1 MREARVS
8 KQNADFSRALE
19 QVRSAELLMHGGR
32 EAEDQALQIC
42 ADLIDKHG
50 EHFAAFF
57 ISGLIYKARRQ
68 FGMAV
73 GMLSRAIVAN
83 PTHWQAM
90 ASLAFCCGELRSHE
104 LAATYY
110 KSAIELN
117 SDDPMLRVN
126 HAESLRRSG
135 ALDDALAGF
144 ETALSL
150 QANLENAII
159 GRARCLTELGRE
171 AEAAHDLIQIVRDG
185 KLQQIALIELS
196 VLPSVL
202 SAETITKWSPDDA
215 VFPIVDQSR
224 PDVEALEFVKG
235 LRLHYLCRH
244 EEAWRVFSGVNRLID
259 ARLSAEYERLRTT
272 EIQIMELAKSGDG
285 SRLAQIGEPS
295 FINLMILGP
304 SRSGKTT
311 LEMLLR
317 GVAGVR
323 LGHENFS
330 VEKAV
335 RSTMQNKG
343 MLVSTLLEVIPSELH
358 SQFIKNFLS
367 ITQRMAAGIKVLT
380 NTNPSRVL
388 DVYRL
393 LELIDNL
400 KVIFVRRD
408 RFDNI
413 IRIFMKR
420 YLNANSYAYDLRKI
434 ADHVDWYNEM
444 ADVIVAKFP
453 DRVLQMQY
461 EEIIKA
467 PEKAVFDACAFLGLP
482 CESVGVAAL
491 TGDCGISVPYRAF
504 MEAELR

>member
-1 MREARVS
+1 MS
-8 KQNADFSRALE
+8 TYNADFNRALE
-19 QVRSAELLMHGGR
+19 QVRSAERLMHGGR

-50 EHFAAFF
+50 EHFAALF
-57 ISGLIYKARRQ
+57 ISGLIYKARRR

-90 ASLAFCCGELRSHE
+90 ASLAYCCGELKSHE

-110 KSAIELN
+110 KSAMELN
-117 SDDPMLRVN
+117 PSDPTLRVN
-126 HAESLRRSG
+126 HAESLRRAG
-135 ALDDALAGF
+135 ALEEALAGF

-150 QANLENAII
+150 QADLGNAKI

-185 KLQQIALIELS
+185 HLQQVALIELS

-215 VFPIVDQSR
+215 VFPIADQSR
-224 PDVEALEFVKG
+224 VDREALEFVKG
-235 LRLHYLCRH
+235 LRLHYLGRY
-244 EEAWRVFSGVNRLID
+244 EEAWRVFLGVNRVID
-259 ARLSAEYERLRTT
+259 ARVSAEYERLRST
-272 EIQIMELAKSGDG
+272 EIQVMALAKSGDG
-285 SRLAQIGEPS
+285 SRLAQISEPS
-295 FINLMILGP
+295 FTNLMILGP

-317 GVAGVR
+317 NVRGVQ

-330 VEKAV
+330 VEKTV

-343 MLVSTLLEVIPSELH
+343 MLVSTLLEVMPPELH
-358 SQFIKNFLS
+358 SQFARNFVS
-367 ITQRMAAGIKVLT
+367 ITERMVAGKKVLT

-393 LELIDNL
+393 LAVVDNL
-400 KVIFVRRD
+400 KVIFIRRD
-408 RFDNI
+408 KFDNI

-420 YLNANSYAYDLRKI
+420 YLNANSYAYNLRKI
-434 ADHVDWYNEM
+434 ADHVEWYNEM
-444 ADVIVAKFP
+444 ADVMAAKFP
-453 DRVLQMQY
+453 DRVLQMQH

-467 PEKAVFDACAFLGLP
+467 PKKAISDACAFLGLP
-482 CESVGVAAL
+482 CESVAIAAL
-491 TGDCGISVPYRAF
+491 TGDCGISGPYRAF
-504 MEAELR
+504 MEAELS